1 MRSLKKLFA
10 VLLAAAMMTFT
21 AVPAAYAA
29 DEGGEAGNAENEN
42 NYDDMTRLV
51 PDFVLLNKAEYDMM
65 AGTTALI
72 TVPIKMRNNGTYDH
86 VIAVASGSSSEI
98 EAEENEISVKPE
110 NINSFNVS
118 FFVKAKATAS
128 AGTYNFTLNVTA
140 FDSSNNSI
148 TTKSFPVKI
157 HLKSKLQLKG
167 LIIDSYK
174 VSKDSIRPGDHFD
187 IEVTLKNNTGVD
199 VKNAELALDNLDT
212 NKFVID
218 KGFSKQYI
226 DIPKGKT
233 GSTKF
238 SLIAQNGL
246 ALVRES
252 LNLVLSYNL
261 DDKQSGLSSQSSMQ
275 VVLTCVP
282 NEGAA
287 KYGAH
292 DISMTRYKVSSTEVE
307 KGTKFD
313 LTIELKNNGAE
324 DIVNA
329 RVAINPDAA
338 KFSIDTGLSYSDFSL
353 KKGES
358 KTFTFKLMG
367 GSGIASE
374 REPIPV
380 AIEYGSNT
388 TTFQTVVSCK
398 GGSGKNT
405 GKYDLTVTDYSVN
418 VGSVA
423 ESTVFDLTVSVTNSS
438 TSDISHARLT
448 VMNLDGT
455 KFAIDKG
462 LPFEDFDIKAGETK
476 RFTFT
481 LVGCKGLTSI
491 REVIPI
497 QIDYGEI
504 SNTSNAT
511 VKCVPKD
518 SSGTDGNG
526 KKVFAPNIII
536 ESYDFGGEFVTA
548 GKQFPLTVNIKN
560 VSSQAVIENLKVT
573 VNGKPMQDGSIA
585 YSPAN
590 SSNSF
595 FFDTLPCKG
604 TQTISLDLL
613 PKADAVPNSYP
624 VEIDFTYEY
633 SVNNERFQATGVAE
647 TLTIPLRQEDRLVI
661 NEPEIPNW
669 GISVG
674 ELCTINVSLVN
685 KGKSAVYNV
694 TATVEGEGF
703 NAESPTYYIG
713 NVNSGTEEYYDAKLT
728 PLDEG
733 EISGEI
739 IFTYED
745 SNGESKEN
753 RIPFSFIAMNM
764 MGGMMDGMDM
774 GMDGMEGYDMPP
786 EEGGFPL
793 WAIFAIGGGVLAIA
807 AIIIIVV
814 VVKKKKKKAEL
825 EDDDE
830 DI

>member
-10 VLLAAAMMTFT
+10 VLLAAAVMTFT
-21 AVPAAYAA
+21 AVPAVY
-29 DEGGEAGNAENEN
+29 AENDGTVNEDN
-42 NYDDMTRLV
+42 GNEDAGTINVL
-51 PDFVLLNKAEYDMM
+51 PDFILNGTGEYDMM
-65 AGTTALI
+65 AGTTAGI
-72 TVPIKMRNNGTYDH
+72 SVPISMRNNGTYDH
-86 VIAVASGSSSEI
+86 VLSVASGGTAEVVPDTH
-98 EAEENEISVKPE
+98 EARVNTDNKSKFTA
-110 NINSFNVS
+110 SFY
-118 FFVKAKATAS
+118 VKAKATAS
-128 AGTYNFTLNVTA
+128 EGTYNFTLSVTA
-140 FDSSNNSI
+140 YDNNNNTIIS
-148 TTKSFPVKI
+148 KSFPIKVN
-157 HLKSKLQLKG
+157 LKSKLQIKG
-167 LIIDSYK
+167 LVMDSYK
-174 VSKDSIRPGDHFD
+174 VSSDNIRPGDHFEV
-187 IEVTLKNNTGVD
+187 EVTLKNNTGID
-199 VKNAELALDNLDT
+199 VKNAELSLENLDT
-212 NKFVID
+212 AKFVID
-218 KGFSKQYI
+218 KGFSKQYV

-233 GSTKF
+233 GSIKF
-238 SLIAQNGL
+238 SLIAQNGI

-252 LNLVLSYNL
+252 LSLKLSYNL
-261 DDKQSGLSSQSSMQ
+261 DEKQDGLSSQSSMQ
-275 VVLTCVP
+275 IVLNCTP
-282 NEGAA
+282 NAGEA

-292 DISMTRYKVSSTEVE
+292 DISMTSYKVSSTEVE
-307 KGTKFD
+307 KGTKFT
-313 LTIELKNNGAE
+313 LSVVLANHGAE

-358 KTFTFKLMG
+358 KTFTFHLIG
-367 GSGIASE
+367 GSGIAAE

-380 AIEYGSNT
+380 ALEYGAQT
-388 TTFQTVVSCK
+388 VTFQTVVSCK

-405 GKYDLTVTDYSVN
+405 GKYDLTVTDYSVS
-418 VGSVA
+418 VDSVA
-423 ESTVFDLTVSVTNSS
+423 ESTVFDLTVAVTNSS
-438 TSDISHARLT
+438 SAEIGHARLT
-448 VMNLDGT
+448 LMNLDGT

-462 LPFEDFDIKAGETK
+462 LPFEDFDIGAGETK
-476 RFTFT
+476 TFVFR
-481 LVGCKGLTSI
+481 LVGCKGLASI

-497 QIDYGEI
+497 QIDYGEV

-511 VKCVPKD
+511 IKCVPKD
-518 SSGTDGNG
+518 SSGTDNNG

-536 ESYDFGGEFVTA
+536 ESYSFGGEYVTA

-560 VSSQAVIENLKVT
+560 VSDKAVIENLKVT

-604 TQTISLDLL
+604 TQTIELDLL

-633 SVNNERFQATGVAE
+633 SVNNERFQATGIAE

-669 GISVG
+669 GINVG
-674 ELCTINVSLVN
+674 ELCTINISLVN

-703 NAESPTYYIG
+703 TAESPTYYIG

-728 PLDEG
+728 PMQEG
-733 EISGEI
+733 DISGEI

-745 SNGESKEN
+745 ANGESKEN
-753 RIPFSFIAMNM
+753 RIPFTFMAMNM
-764 MGGMMDGMDM
+764 MSGMDM
-774 GMDGMEGYDMPP
+774 NMDGMEGFDMPV
-786 EEGGFPL
+786 EEESGFPL
-793 WAIFAIGGGVLAIA
+793 WAYFAIGGGVLAIA
-807 AIIIIVV
+807 AIIVIVV

>member
-21 AVPAAYAA
+21 AVPVAYAES
-29 DEGGEAGNAENEN
+29 D
-42 NYDDMTRLV
+42 
-51 PDFVLLNKAEYDMM
+51 
-65 AGTTALI
+65 
-72 TVPIKMRNNGTYDH
+72 
-86 VIAVASGSSSEI
+86 GSSDVV
-98 EAEENEISVKPE
+98 AVQ
-110 NINSFNVS
+110 NVPQL
-118 FFVKAKATAS
+118 ALA
-128 AGTYNFTLNVTA
+128 
-140 FDSSNNSI
+140 SNNSFKI
-148 TTKSFPVKI
+148 WPGTDTLVPVGFKLKKQGNFSYIRVSLTGNTKDIYSNVTEKTIHYPDMGTSFTFTVSPTTLSGEYSFGILAEVCDNDDNVLSSFSTS
-157 HLKSKLQLKG
+157 LKLVVDSDLKVKG
-167 LIIDSYK
+167 LTIESYK
-174 VSKDSIRPGDHFD
+174 VSKENIRPGDSFD
-187 IEVTLKNNTGVD
+187 IDVILKNNTGVD
-199 VKNAELALDNLDT
+199 VKNAELHLDGLDT
-212 NKFVID
+212 NKFVLD
-218 KGFSKQYI
+218 KGFSKKYV

-233 GSTKF
+233 GSAKF
-238 SLIAQNGL
+238 SLIAQNGI
-246 ALVRES
+246 ALVRE
-252 LNLVLSYNL
+252 NLTLALSYTLDEDKSNL
-261 DDKQSGLSSQSSMQ
+261 ASQSSTQ
-275 VVLTCVP
+275 VILSCVP
-282 NEGAA
+282 NEGTA

-292 DISMTRYKVSSTEVE
+292 DISMTSYNVSRTDIE
-307 KGTKFD
+307 KGTKFS
-313 LTIELKNNGAE
+313 LSVVLKNNGSE

-338 KFSIDTGLSYSDFSL
+338 KFAIDTGLSYSDFSL

-358 KTFTFKLMG
+358 KTFTFRLMG
-367 GSGIASE
+367 GSGIAAE

-380 AIEYGSNT
+380 VLEYGAQNV
-388 TTFQTVVSCK
+388 TFQTVVSCK

-418 VGSVA
+418 VDSVA
-423 ESTVFDLTVSVTNSS
+423 ESTVFDLTVAVTNSS
-438 TSDISHARLT
+438 TAKISHARLT

-455 KFAIDKG
+455 KFAIDRG
-462 LPFEDFDIKAGETK
+462 LPFEDFDIEAGETK
-476 RFTFT
+476 SFVFR
-481 LVGCKGLTSI
+481 LVGCKGLASI

-497 QIDYGEI
+497 QIDYGEV

-518 SSGTDGNG
+518 SSGTDNDG

-560 VSSQAVIENLKVT
+560 VSDKAVIENLKVT
-573 VNGKPMQDGSIA
+573 VNGKPVQDGNIA

-604 TQTISLDLL
+604 TQTIQLDLL

-633 SVNNERFQATGVAE
+633 SVNNERYQATGIAE

-669 GISVG
+669 GINVG
-674 ELCTINVSLVN
+674 ELCTINISLVN

-703 NAESPTYYIG
+703 TAESPTYYIG

-728 PLDEG
+728 PLQEG
-733 EISGEI
+733 DISGEI

-745 SNGESKEN
+745 ANGESKEN
-753 RIPFSFIAMNM
+753 RIPFSFMAMNM
-764 MGGMMDGMDM
+764 MGGGMMGEYDM
-774 GMDGMEGYDMPP
+774 GMEGMDGFDMPP
-786 EEGGFPL
+786 AEEGGFPL
-793 WAIFAIGGGVLAIA
+793 WAYFAIGGGVLAIA
-807 AIIIIVV
+807 AVIVIVV

>member
-1 MRSLKKLFA
+1 MRSIKKVLA
-10 VLLAAAMMTFT
+10 ILLAAAMLTFT
-21 AVPAAYAA
+21 AVPVVY
-29 DEGGEAGNAENEN
+29 AENEGNAGNVN
-42 NYDDMTRLV
+42 NGYEEDDDKDTGTINYL
-51 PDFVLLNKAEYDMM
+51 PDFVLAGNGEYDVI
-65 AGTTALI
+65 AGSTALI
-72 TVPIKMRNNGTYDH
+72 SVPIKMRNNGTYDH
-86 VIAVASGSSSEI
+86 ITAVATGTGELEVNDSEY
-98 EAEENEISVKPE
+98 SVDTPNK
-110 NINSFNVS
+110 SAFSVG
-118 FFVKAKATAS
+118 FVVKTKATAASGKYS
-128 AGTYNFTLNVTA
+128 ASVTITA
-140 FDSSNNSI
+140 FDSSNNI
-148 TTKSFPVKI
+148 LTTKTIPIKI
-157 HLKSKLQLKG
+157 NLKSKLQIKG

-174 VSKDSIRPGDHFD
+174 VSNDSIRPGDHFD
-187 IEVTLKNNTGVD
+187 VEVTLKNNTGAD

-212 NKFVID
+212 SKFVID
-218 KGFSKQYI
+218 KGFSKQYV
-226 DIPKGKT
+226 DIPKSRT
-233 GSTKF
+233 GSVKF
-238 SLIAQNGL
+238 SLIAQNGI
-246 ALVRES
+246 ALVRET
-252 LNLVLSYNL
+252 LNLALSYSL
-261 DDKQSGLSSQSSMQ
+261 DDKSSQSSMQ
-275 VVLTCVP
+275 VVLNCVP

-292 DISMTRYKVSSTEVE
+292 DISMTSYKVSSTEIE
-307 KGTKFD
+307 KGTKFSLSVV
-313 LTIELKNNGAE
+313 LTNHGSE

-329 RVAINPDAA
+329 RVAVNPDAA
-338 KFSIDTGLSYSDFSL
+338 KFTIDSGLSYSDFSL

-358 KTFTFKLMG
+358 KTFTFRLMG
-367 GSGIASE
+367 GSGIASD
-374 REPIPV
+374 REQIPV
-380 AIEYGSNT
+380 AIEYGAQT
-388 TTFQTVVSCK
+388 VTFQTVVSCK

-405 GKYDLTVTDYSVN
+405 GKYDLTVTDYSVS
-418 VGSVA
+418 VASVA
-423 ESTVFDLTVSVTNSS
+423 ESTVFDLTVAVTNSS
-438 TSDISHARLT
+438 TSAISHARLT
-448 VMNLDGT
+448 LMNLDGT
-455 KFAIDKG
+455 KFAIDNG
-462 LPFEDFDIKAGETK
+462 LPFEDFDIDAGETK
-476 RFTFT
+476 SFTFT
-481 LVGCKGLTSI
+481 LVGCKGLASI

-518 SSGTDGNG
+518 SSGTDGDG

-536 ESYDFGGEFVTA
+536 ESYDFGGEFATA
-548 GKQFPLTVNIKN
+548 GKAFPLTVVLKN

-604 TQTISLDLL
+604 TQMIQLDLL

-633 SVNNERFQATGVAE
+633 SVNKERFQATGVAE

-669 GISVG
+669 GINVG

-703 NAESPTYYIG
+703 TAESPTYYIG

-728 PLDEG
+728 PLQEG
-733 EISGEI
+733 DISGEI

-745 SNGESKEN
+745 ANGESKEN
-753 RIPFSFIAMNM
+753 RIPFSFIATSYN
-764 MGGMMDGMDM
+764 GGMDM
-774 GMDGMEGYDMPP
+774 GMDFGMEGMDGMDMMPS
-786 EEGGFPL
+786 EEGFPT
-793 WAIFAIGGGVLAIA
+793 WAYFAIGGGVLAIA
-807 AIIIIVV
+807 AIIVIVV

>member
-10 VLLAAAMMTFT
+10 VLLAAAVMTFT
-21 AVPAAYAA
+21 AVPAAYAEN
-29 DEGGEAGNAENEN
+29 EGGGNEN
-42 NYDDMTRLV
+42 NGTEGVGTEYTL
-51 PDFVLLNKAEYDMM
+51 PDFVLNGTGEYDVI
-65 AGTTALI
+65 AGSTALI
-72 TVPIKMRNNGTYDH
+72 SVPIRMRNNGTYDH
-86 VIAVASGSSSEI
+86 VTLTANGSGDIEVDESENSVDI
-98 EAEENEISVKPE
+98 MNKNEFSIG
-110 NINSFNVS
+110 
-118 FFVKAKATAS
+118 FFVKAKATAPS
-128 AGTYNFTLNVTA
+128 GKYTVTATLTA
-140 FDSSNNSI
+140 FDNANNILVTKAFSI
-148 TTKSFPVKI
+148 KI
-157 HLKSKLQLKG
+157 NLKSKLQIKG
-167 LIIDSYK
+167 LVIDSYK
-174 VSKDSIRPGDHFD
+174 VSKDNIRPGDHFD
-187 IEVTLKNNTGVD
+187 IEVTLKNNTGID
-199 VKNAELALDNLDT
+199 VKNAEIALENLDT
-212 NKFVID
+212 TKFVID
-218 KGFSKQYI
+218 KGLSKQYV
-226 DIPKGKT
+226 DIPKSRT
-233 GSTKF
+233 GSVKF

-246 ALVRES
+246 ALVRET
-252 LNLVLSYNL
+252 LNLALSYSL
-261 DDKQSGLSSQSSMQ
+261 DDKSSQSGMQ
-275 VVLTCVP
+275 IVVNCVP
-282 NEGAA
+282 NEGTA

-292 DISMTRYKVSSTEVE
+292 DISMTSYKVSRTDIE
-307 KGTKFD
+307 KGTKFNLSIV
-313 LTIELKNNGAE
+313 LTNNGSE

-329 RVAINPDAA
+329 RAAINPEAA
-338 KFSIDTGLSYSDFSL
+338 KFAIDTGLSYCDFNL

-358 KTFTFKLMG
+358 KTFTFHLMG
-367 GSGIASE
+367 GSGIAAE

-380 AIEYGSNT
+380 VIEYGAQSV
-388 TTFQTVVSCK
+388 TFQTVVSCK

-418 VGSVA
+418 VDSVT
-423 ESTVFDLTVSVTNSS
+423 ESTVFDLTVAVTNSS
-438 TSDISHARLT
+438 TAKISHARLT

-455 KFAIDKG
+455 KFAIDNG
-462 LPFEDFDIKAGETK
+462 LPFEDFDIEAGETK
-476 RFTFT
+476 SFVFR
-481 LVGCKGLTSI
+481 LVGCKGLASI

-497 QIDYGEI
+497 QIDYGEV

-518 SSGTDGNG
+518 SSGTDNDG

-560 VSSQAVIENLKVT
+560 VSDKAVIENLKVT
-573 VNGKPMQDGSIA
+573 VNGKPMQDGNIA

-604 TQTISLDLL
+604 TQTIQLDLL

-633 SVNNERFQATGVAE
+633 SVNNERYQATGVAE

-669 GISVG
+669 GINVG
-674 ELCTINVSLVN
+674 ELCTINISLVN

-703 NAESPTYYIG
+703 TAESPTYYIG

-728 PLDEG
+728 PLQEG
-733 EISGEI
+733 DISGEI

-745 SNGESKEN
+745 ANGESKEN
-753 RIPFSFIAMNM
+753 RIPFTFMAMNM
-764 MGGMMDGMDM
+764 MGGGMMGEYDM
-774 GMDGMEGYDMPP
+774 GMEGMEGFDMPP
-786 EEGGFPL
+786 AEEGGFPL
-793 WAIFAIGGGVLAIA
+793 WAYFAIGGGVLAIA
-807 AIIIIVV
+807 AVIVIVV